1 MRKPKRESILI
12 LDFGSQYTQLIAR
25 TVREHRVFSEIVRHD
40 IEPHEI
46 AERRPK
52 GLILSGGPG
61 SVYESGAPLPDPGIF
76 TLGIPTLGICY
87 GMQAMSRALGGK
99 VKAGRQGE
107 YGRATFRRRG
117 TNPLLRGL
125 PKSFIV
131 WMSHRDIVD
140 ETPPGFVLSGES
152 SGCRHAAVHDEARK
166 LYMLQFHPEV
176 VHTQFGGR
184 IFGNFLFRI
193 CGCAGTWSL
202 EEFVTETCR
211 KIRTRIG
218 SQNAMAALSG
228 GVDSSVACVL
238 AQKAVGQRLTCVFV
252 DHGLGRADD
261 AEGATRILENRFGL
275 RVKRVDARQRFL
287 RRLKGI
293 RNPERKRKII
303 GEEFIRTFEEESS
316 RLGDVRFLI
325 QGTLYPDVIES
336 VSRKGPSSSIKT
348 HHNVGGLPSSMKLE
362 VVEPLS
368 ELFKDEV
375 RQVGRLLNIP
385 RRVLMRHPFPGP
397 GLAVR
402 ILGRVTSER
411 LTRLRKADM
420 IFSEELRAAGL
431 YDDIWQ
437 ALAVLLPVKSVG
449 VMGDAR
455 TYEDVIA
462 LRAVTSRDG
471 MTADWARIPPRVL
484 SAVSNRIVNEVKG
497 VNRVVYDVS
506 SKPPA
511 TIEWE

>member
-1 MRKPKRESILI
+1 MKKTRTESILI

-25 TVREHRVFSEIVRHD
+25 RVREHRVFSEIVSHD
-40 IEPHEI
+40 IRPEEI
-46 AERRPK
+46 RRSAAK

-61 SVYESGAPLPDPGIF
+61 SAYEVEAPLPHPEIF
-76 TLGIPTLGICY
+76 SLGLPVVGICY
-87 GMQAMSRALGGK
+87 GMQVMSRTLGGK
-99 VKAGRQGE
+99 VRVGQQGE
-107 YGRATFRRRG
+107 YGRAIFRRKG
-117 TNPLLRGL
+117 KNLLLSRL
-125 PKSFIV
+125 PKSFTV
-131 WMSHRDIVD
+131 WMSHRDVV
-140 ETPPGFVLSGES
+140 ENVPPSFEISGES
-152 SGCRHAAVHDEARK
+152 SGCRHAAAHDEGRK

-176 VHTQFGGR
+176 AHTEFGKR

-202 EEFVTETCR
+202 EEFVTESR
-211 KIRTRIG
+211 RRIG
-218 SQNAMAALSG
+218 AQVGSRDAIAAMSG

-238 AQKAVGQRLTCVFV
+238 AQRALGRKLTCIYV

-261 AEGATRILENRFGL
+261 AEGATRTLERKFGL
-275 RVKRVDARQRFL
+275 RVRRVDARERFL
-287 RRLKGI
+287 RRLRGVED
-293 RNPERKRKII
+293 PEKKRRVI
-303 GEEFIRTFEEESS
+303 GDEFIQTFEEESS
-316 RLGDVRFLI
+316 SLPNVKYLV

-336 VSRKGPSSSIKT
+336 VSWKGPSSSIKT
-348 HHNVGGLPSSMKLE
+348 HHNVGGLPSGMKLE
-362 VVEPLS
+362 VVEPLR

-375 RQVGRLLNIP
+375 RQVGRLLKIP

-402 ILGRVTSER
+402 ILGQVSSER
-411 LTRLRKADM
+411 LARLRKADR
-420 IFSEELRAAGL
+420 IFIEELRAAGL
-431 YDDIWQ
+431 YEDIWQ

-484 SAVSNRIVNEVKG
+484 SSVSNRIVNEVKG

>member
-1 MRKPKRESILI
+1 VKKKKRENILI

-25 TVREHRVFSEIVRHD
+25 RVREHRVFSEIVRHD
-40 IEPHEI
+40 IEPEEI
-46 AERRPK
+46 EDRAPS
-52 GLILSGGPG
+52 GLVLSGGPG
-61 SVYESGAPLPDPGIF
+61 SVYESEAPLPHPGIF
-76 TLGIPTLGICY
+76 SLGIPTLGICY

-99 VKAGRQGE
+99 VRVGEQGE
-107 YGRATFRRRG
+107 YGRATIKRKG
-117 TNPLLRGL
+117 KNPLLTGL
-125 PKSFIV
+125 PQSFTV
-131 WMSHRDIVD
+131 WMSHRDVVD
-140 ETPPGFVLSGES
+140 YTPPSFVLSGES
-152 SGCRHAAVHDEARK
+152 AGCKHAAAHDEARK

-176 VHTQFGGR
+176 AHTEFGR
-184 IFGNFLFRI
+184 RVFANFLFRI

-202 EEFVTETCR
+202 EEFVAETR
-211 KIRTRIG
+211 RTVRTQVG
-218 SQNAMAALSG
+218 SGNAIAALSG

-238 AQKAVGQRLTCVFV
+238 AQKALGRRLTCIFV

-261 AEGATRILENRFGL
+261 AEGATRVLERKFDL
-275 RVKRVDARQRFL
+275 QVRRVDARERFL
-287 RRLKGI
+287 RKLRGVED
-293 RNPERKRKII
+293 PEKKRKII
-303 GEEFIRTFEEESS
+303 GAEFIRTFEKESS
-316 RLGDVRFLI
+316 TLSDVKYLV

-336 VSRKGPSSSIKT
+336 ISRKGPSSSIKT
-348 HHNVGGLPSSMKLE
+348 HHNVGGLPSAMKLE
-362 VVEPLS
+362 VVEPLK

-375 RQVGRLLNIP
+375 RRVGRLLKIP
-385 RRVLMRHPFPGP
+385 RAVLMRHPFPGP

-411 LTRLRKADM
+411 LARLRKADR
-420 IFSEELRAAGL
+420 IFLEELRAAGL

-484 SAVSNRIVNEVKG
+484 SNVSNRIVNEVTG